1 MSKIPQQ
8 LTFAVIIGNRGF
20 FPSFLVGEARQQAV
34 ALFEKLNINTVM
46 LNDSQTNLGGVE
58 TRDDAK
64 ICAELFRQHRDKIHG
79 VVVLLPNF
87 GDEKAV
93 AEAIRLSGLKV
104 PVLVQAEEDSLDK
117 MGLATRRDSFC
128 GKISLCNNLRQYGI
142 PFTLTTQHVCALS
155 GDIFRQDLLRF
166 VQICRV
172 VKSMQNVRVGA
183 IGARPAGFNTVRY
196 SEKLLERMGIAV
208 ETLDLSEIFTRIKH
222 LHDNDLRVQEK
233 RRILEDNA
241 DASAIPKDKLHTMA
255 KLFVVISEW
264 VTANDIDTTAIQC
277 WTSLQENLG
286 INVCSIMSVM
296 SGQLMPSACEVDVMG
311 ALSMFALASSS
322 LNPASIADWNNNF
335 GDDRDKCVLFHC
347 GNFASS
353 TLESPTM
360 GTADI
365 IGTTV
370 GKENTCGAVHGRLKS
385 GPLTYFRLS
394 SDDFTGEVKAYVG
407 EGRSVDDPLDTV
419 GCRAVIQVP
428 QLEKLLAWICNNG
441 FEHHVA
447 MNHSATA
454 AVLQEAFSKYLG
466 VSCYQHTA

>member
-1 MSKIPQQ
+1 MSRIPQQ
-8 LTFAVIIGNRGF
+8 LTFGVIIGNRGF
-20 FPSFLVGEARQQAV
+20 FPSYLVAEAREQAQT
-34 ALFEKLNINTVM
+34 LFADLGINTVM
-46 LNDSQTNLGGVE
+46 LEDGQTHLGGVE
-58 TRDDAK
+58 TRQDAK
-64 ICAELFRQHRDKIHG
+64 VCAALFRKHRDDIHG

-93 AEAIRLSGLKV
+93 AEAIRLSGLTV
-104 PVLVQAEEDSLDK
+104 PVLIQAQEDNLDK

-142 PFTLTTQHVCALS
+142 PFTLTSQHVCALS
-155 GDIFRQDLLRF
+155 GDVFATDLQRF
-166 VQICRV
+166 AQICRV
-172 VKSMQNVRVGA
+172 VKSMQGVRIGA
-183 IGARPAGFNTVRY
+183 IGARPASFNTVRY
-196 SEKLLERMGIAV
+196 SEKLLEKMGVAV

-222 LHDNDLRVQEK
+222 ISDSDLRVSEK
-233 RRILEDNA
+233 RGLLLENA
-241 DASAIPKDKLHTMA
+241 DASTIPADKLTTMA

-264 VTANDIDTTAIQC
+264 VVANDIDTTAIQC

-311 ALSMFALASSS
+311 ALSMYALASCS
-322 LNPASIADWNNNF
+322 LSPASIADWNNNF
-335 GDDRDKCVLFHC
+335 GDDRNKCVLFHC

-353 TLESPTM
+353 SLESPSM

-407 EGRSVDDPLDTV
+407 EGQSVDDPLDTV
-419 GCRAVIQVP
+419 GCRAVIEVP
-428 QLEKLLAWICNNG
+428 HLENLLAWICNNG

-447 MNHSATA
+447 MNHSATG

-466 VSCYQHTA
+466 VSCYLHR

>member
-1 MSKIPQQ
+1 MSRIPQQ
-8 LTFAVIIGNRGF
+8 LTFGVIIGNRGF
-20 FPSFLVGEARQQAV
+20 FPSYLVAEAREQAQ
-34 ALFEKLNINTVM
+34 ALFANLGINAVM
-46 LNDSQTNLGGVE
+46 LEDGQTHLGGVE
-58 TRDDAK
+58 TRQDAK
-64 ICAELFRQHRDKIHG
+64 ICAELFRRHRDNIHG
-79 VVVLLPNF
+79 IVVLLPNF

-93 AEAIRLSGLKV
+93 AEAIRLSGLNV
-104 PVLVQAEEDSLDK
+104 PVLVQAQEDNLDK

-142 PFTLTTQHVCALS
+142 PFTLTSQHVCALE
-155 GDIFRQDLLRF
+155 GDVFAADLQRF

-172 VKSMQNVRVGA
+172 VKSMQGVRIGA
-183 IGARPAGFNTVRY
+183 IGARPASFNTVRY
-196 SEKLLERMGIAV
+196 SEKLLEKMGVAV

-222 LHDNDLRVQEK
+222 ISDDDLRVNEK
-233 RRILEDNA
+233 RGLLLENA
-241 DASAIPKDKLHTMA
+241 DASAIPADKLTTMA

-264 VTANDIDTTAIQC
+264 IVANDIDTTAIQC

-311 ALSMFALASSS
+311 ALSMYALASCS
-322 LNPASIADWNNNF
+322 LSPASIADWNNNF
-335 GDDRDKCVLFHC
+335 GDDRNKCVLFHC

-353 TLESPTM
+353 SLESPSM

-370 GKENTCGAVHGRLKS
+370 GKENTCGAVHGRMKS

-407 EGRSVDDPLDTV
+407 EGQSVDDPLDTV
-419 GCRAVIQVP
+419 GCRAVIAVP
-428 QLEKLLAWICNNG
+428 HLENLLAWICNNG

-447 MNHSATA
+447 MNHSATG

-466 VSCYQHTA
+466 VNCYLHR

>member
-1 MSKIPQQ
+1 MSRIPQQ
-8 LTFAVIIGNRGF
+8 LTFGVIIGNRGF
-20 FPSFLVGEARQQAV
+20 FPSYLVAEAREQAQT
-34 ALFEKLNINTVM
+34 LFADLGINTVM
-46 LNDSQTNLGGVE
+46 LEDGQTHLGGVE
-58 TRDDAK
+58 TRQDAK
-64 ICAELFRQHRDKIHG
+64 VCAALFRKHRDDIHG

-93 AEAIRLSGLKV
+93 AEAIRLSGLTV
-104 PVLVQAEEDSLDK
+104 PVLIQAQEDNLDK

-142 PFTLTTQHVCALS
+142 PFTLTSQHVCALS
-155 GDIFRQDLLRF
+155 GDVFAADLQRF
-166 VQICRV
+166 AQICRV
-172 VKSMQNVRVGA
+172 VKSMQGVRIGA
-183 IGARPAGFNTVRY
+183 IGARPASFNTVRY
-196 SEKLLERMGIAV
+196 SEKLLEKMGVAV

-222 LHDNDLRVQEK
+222 ISDSDLRVSEK
-233 RRILEDNA
+233 RGLLLENA
-241 DASAIPKDKLHTMA
+241 DASAIPADKLTTMA

-264 VTANDIDTTAIQC
+264 IVANDIDTTAIQC

-311 ALSMFALASSS
+311 ALSMYALASCS
-322 LNPASIADWNNNF
+322 LSPASIADWNNNF
-335 GDDRDKCVLFHC
+335 GDDRNKCVLFHC

-353 TLESPTM
+353 SLETPSM

-407 EGRSVDDPLDTV
+407 EGQSVDDPLDTV
-419 GCRAVIQVP
+419 GCRAVIEVP
-428 QLEKLLAWICNNG
+428 HLENLLAWICNNG

-447 MNHSATA
+447 MNHSATG

-466 VSCYQHTA
+466 VNCYLHR

>member
-1 MSKIPQQ
+1 MSRIPQQ
-8 LTFAVIIGNRGF
+8 LTFGVIIGNRGF
-20 FPSFLVGEARQQAV
+20 FPSYLVAEAREQAQN
-34 ALFEKLNINTVM
+34 LFADLGINTVM
-46 LNDSQTNLGGVE
+46 LEDGQTHLGGVE
-58 TRDDAK
+58 TRQDAK
-64 ICAELFRQHRDKIHG
+64 VCAALLRKHRDDIHG
-79 VVVLLPNF
+79 IVVLLPNF

-93 AEAIRLSGLKV
+93 AEAIRLSGLTV
-104 PVLVQAEEDSLDK
+104 PVLIQAEEDNLDK

-142 PFTLTTQHVCALS
+142 PFTLTSQHVCALS
-155 GDIFRQDLLRF
+155 GDVFAGDLQRF
-166 VQICRV
+166 AQICRV
-172 VKSMQNVRVGA
+172 VKSMQGVRIGA
-183 IGARPAGFNTVRY
+183 IGARPASFNTVRY
-196 SEKLLERMGIAV
+196 SEKLLEKMGVAV

-222 LHDNDLRVQEK
+222 ISDSDLRVSEK
-233 RRILEDNA
+233 RGLLLENA
-241 DASAIPKDKLHTMA
+241 DASAIPADKLTTMA

-264 VTANDIDTTAIQC
+264 VVANDIDTTAIQC

-311 ALSMFALASSS
+311 ALSMYALASCS
-322 LNPASIADWNNNF
+322 LSPASIADWNNNF
-335 GDDRDKCVLFHC
+335 GDDRNKCVLFHC

-353 TLESPTM
+353 SLESPSM

-370 GKENTCGAVHGRLKS
+370 GKENTCGAVHGRMKS

-407 EGRSVDDPLDTV
+407 EGQSVDDPLDTV
-419 GCRAVIQVP
+419 GCRAVIEVP
-428 QLEKLLAWICNNG
+428 HLENLLAWICNNG

-447 MNHSATA
+447 MNHSATG

-466 VSCYQHTA
+466 VNCYLHR

>member
-1 MSKIPQQ
+1 
-8 LTFAVIIGNRGF
+8 V
-20 FPSFLVGEARQQAV
+20 
-34 ALFEKLNINTVM
+34 FE
-46 LNDSQTNLGGVE
+46 
-58 TRDDAK
+58 
-64 ICAELFRQHRDKIHG
+64 
-79 VVVLLPNF
+79 
-87 GDEKAV
+87 
-93 AEAIRLSGLKV
+93 
-104 PVLVQAEEDSLDK
+104 
-117 MGLATRRDSFC
+117 
-128 GKISLCNNLRQYGI
+128 
-142 PFTLTTQHVCALS
+142 
-155 GDIFRQDLLRF
+155 QDLQRF
-166 VQICRV
+166 AQICRV
-172 VKSMQNVRVGA
+172 VKSMQGVRIGA
-183 IGARPAGFNTVRY
+183 IGARPASFNTVRY
-196 SEKLLERMGIAV
+196 SEKLLEKMGVAV

-222 LHDNDLRVQEK
+222 ISDDDLRVHEK
-233 RRILEDNA
+233 RGILIENA
-241 DASAIPKDKLHTMA
+241 DASGIPADKLTQMA

-264 VTANDIDTTAIQC
+264 VVANDIDTTAIQC

-311 ALSMFALASSS
+311 ALSMYALASCS

-335 GDDRDKCVLFHC
+335 GDDRNKCVLFHC

-353 TLESPTM
+353 SLESPSM

-407 EGRSVDDPLDTV
+407 EGQSVDDPLDTV
-419 GCRAVIQVP
+419 GCRAVIEVP
-428 QLEKLLAWICNNG
+428 HLENLLAWICNNG

-447 MNHSATA
+447 MNHSATG

-466 VSCYQHTA
+466 VNCYQHR

>member
-1 MSKIPQQ
+1 MSRIPQQ
-8 LTFAVIIGNRGF
+8 LTFGVIIGNRGF
-20 FPSFLVGEARQQAV
+20 FPSYLVAEAREQAQ
-34 ALFEKLNINTVM
+34 ALFANLGINAVM
-46 LNDSQTNLGGVE
+46 LEDGQTHLGGVE
-58 TRDDAK
+58 TRQDAK
-64 ICAELFRQHRDKIHG
+64 ICAELLRRHRDDIHG
-79 VVVLLPNF
+79 IVVLLPNF

-93 AEAIRLSGLKV
+93 AEAIRLSGLNV
-104 PVLVQAEEDSLDK
+104 PVLVQAQEDNLDK

-142 PFTLTTQHVCALS
+142 PFTLTSQHVCALE
-155 GDIFRQDLLRF
+155 GDVFAADLQRF

-172 VKSMQNVRVGA
+172 VKSMQGVRIGA
-183 IGARPAGFNTVRY
+183 IGARPASFNTVRY
-196 SEKLLERMGIAV
+196 SEKLLEKMGVAV

-222 LHDNDLRVQEK
+222 ISDDDLRVNEK
-233 RRILEDNA
+233 RGLLLENA
-241 DASAIPKDKLHTMA
+241 DASAIPADKLTTMA

-264 VTANDIDTTAIQC
+264 IVANDIDTTAIQC

-311 ALSMFALASSS
+311 ALSMYALASCS

-335 GDDRDKCVLFHC
+335 GDDRNKCVLFHC

-353 TLESPTM
+353 SLESPSM

-370 GKENTCGAVHGRLKS
+370 GKENTCGAVHGRMKS

-407 EGRSVDDPLDTV
+407 EGQSVDDPLDTV
-419 GCRAVIQVP
+419 GCRAVIAVP
-428 QLEKLLAWICNNG
+428 HLENLLAWICNNG

-447 MNHSATA
+447 MNHSATG

-466 VSCYQHTA
+466 VNCYLHR

>member
-1 MSKIPQQ
+1 MSRIPQQ
-8 LTFAVIIGNRGF
+8 LTFGVIIGNRGF
-20 FPSFLVGEARQQAV
+20 FPSYLVAEAREQAQT
-34 ALFEKLNINTVM
+34 LFADLGINTVM
-46 LNDSQTNLGGVE
+46 LEDGQTHLGGVE
-58 TRDDAK
+58 TRQDAK
-64 ICAELFRQHRDKIHG
+64 VCAALFRKHRDDIHG

-93 AEAIRLSGLKV
+93 AEAIRLSGLTV
-104 PVLVQAEEDSLDK
+104 PVLIQAQEDNLDK

-142 PFTLTTQHVCALS
+142 PFTLTSQHVCALS
-155 GDIFRQDLLRF
+155 GDVFAADLQRF
-166 VQICRV
+166 AQICRV
-172 VKSMQNVRVGA
+172 VKSMQGVRIGA
-183 IGARPAGFNTVRY
+183 IGARPASFNTVRY
-196 SEKLLERMGIAV
+196 SEKLLEKMGVAV

-222 LHDNDLRVQEK
+222 ISDSDLRVSEK
-233 RRILEDNA
+233 RGLLLENA
-241 DASAIPKDKLHTMA
+241 DASAIPADKLTTMA

-264 VTANDIDTTAIQC
+264 IVANDIDTTAIQC

-311 ALSMFALASSS
+311 ALSMYALASCSMS
-322 LNPASIADWNNNF
+322 PASIADWNNNF
-335 GDDRDKCVLFHC
+335 GDDRNKCVLFHC

-353 TLESPTM
+353 SLETPSM

-407 EGRSVDDPLDTV
+407 EGQSVDDPLDTV
-419 GCRAVIQVP
+419 GCRAVIEVP
-428 QLEKLLAWICNNG
+428 HLENLLAWICNNG

-447 MNHSATA
+447 MNHSATG

-466 VSCYQHTA
+466 VNCYLHR

>member
-1 MSKIPQQ
+1 MSKIPRQ
-8 LTFAVIIGNRGF
+8 LTLAVIIGNRGF
-20 FPSFLVGEARQQAV
+20 FPSYLVGEAREQAV
-34 ALFEKLNINTVM
+34 ALFDNMNIRTIMV
-46 LNDSQTNLGGVE
+46 DETQTNLGGVE
-58 TRDDAK
+58 TREEAK
-64 ICAELFRQHRDKIHG
+64 VCAELFRKHRDEIHG
-79 VVVLLPNF
+79 IVVLLPNF
-87 GDEKAV
+87 GDEKAA

-104 PVLVQAEEDSLDK
+104 PVLIQAEEDALDK

-155 GDIFRQDLLRF
+155 GEIFQQDLQRF
-166 VQICRV
+166 TQICRV
-172 VKSMQNVRVGA
+172 VKAMQGVRVGA

-196 SEKLLERMGIAV
+196 SEKLLEQWGVAV

-222 LHDNDLRVQEK
+222 IRDDDLRVHEK

-241 DASAIPKDKLHTMA
+241 DASGIPADKLQTMA

-296 SGQLMPSACEVDVMG
+296 SGNLMPSACEVDVMG
-311 ALSMFALASSS
+311 ALSMYALASSNLS
-322 LNPASIADWNNNF
+322 PASIADWNNNF

-347 GNFASS
+347 GNFASES
-353 TLESPTM
+353 LESPTM

-370 GKENTCGAVHGRLKS
+370 GKENTCGAVHGRLKG

-394 SDDFTGEVKAYVG
+394 TDDFSGKIKAYVG
-407 EGRSVDDPLDTV
+407 EGQSINDPLDTP

-447 MNHSATA
+447 MNHASSG
-454 AVLQEAFSKYLG
+454 AVLHEAFTKYMG
-466 VSCYQHTA
+466 IDCYHHQP

>member
-1 MSKIPQQ
+1 MSRIPQQ
-8 LTFAVIIGNRGF
+8 LTFGVIIGNRGF
-20 FPSFLVGEARQQAV
+20 FPSYLVAEAREQAQT
-34 ALFEKLNINTVM
+34 LFAGLGINTIM
-46 LNDSQTNLGGVE
+46 LEDGQTHLGGVE
-58 TRDDAK
+58 TRQDAK
-64 ICAELFRQHRDKIHG
+64 VCAALFREHRDEIHG

-93 AEAIRLSGLKV
+93 AEAIRLSGLNV
-104 PVLVQAEEDSLDK
+104 PVLVQAQEDNLDK

-142 PFTLTTQHVCALS
+142 PFTLTTQHVCALD
-155 GDIFRQDLLRF
+155 GDVFAGDLQRF
-166 VQICRV
+166 AQICRV
-172 VKSMQNVRVGA
+172 VKSMQGVRIGA
-183 IGARPAGFNTVRY
+183 IGARPASFNTVRY
-196 SEKLLERMGIAV
+196 SEKLLEKMGVAV

-222 LHDNDLRVQEK
+222 ISDSDLRVNEK
-233 RRILEDNA
+233 RGLLLENA
-241 DASAIPKDKLHTMA
+241 DASGIPADKLTTMA

-264 VTANDIDTTAIQC
+264 IVANDIDTTAIQC

-311 ALSMFALASSS
+311 ALSMYALASCS

-335 GDDRDKCVLFHC
+335 GDDRNKCVLFHC

-353 TLESPTM
+353 SLESPSM

-407 EGRSVDDPLDTV
+407 EGQSVDDALDTV
-419 GCRAVIQVP
+419 GCRAVIEVP
-428 QLEKLLAWICNNG
+428 HLENLLSWICNNG

-447 MNHSATA
+447 MNHSATG

-466 VSCYQHTA
+466 VNCYLHR